1 MSFSK
6 TISFIL
12 NFYYSV
18 AVVSCCYHKMSCQ
31 DDKFQNFPLSEKL
44 RATLKKLN
52 STEMFSVYMLRLGS
66 QENIIK
72 WKSQTCEEHLHHMV
86 NVFFRAVL
94 EKVCCDNEVKLVKK
108 KRRGISWSSFSDL
121 DSFVDSVFEN
131 YDFRDLDIDKISS
144 DIRNCHQ
151 ENAKYSRLFENLTG
165 LQFLLQ
171 SVIENLVIL
180 DRFHFLRE
188 KSDLS
193 VCKAYEIFDPD
204 ISPRNKI
211 LFAKK

>member
-1 MSFSK
+1 
-6 TISFIL
+6 
-12 NFYYSV
+12 
-18 AVVSCCYHKMSCQ
+18 
-31 DDKFQNFPLSEKL
+31 
-44 RATLKKLN
+44 
-52 STEMFSVYMLRLGS
+52 
-66 QENIIK
+66 
-72 WKSQTCEEHLHHMV
+72 MV

-94 EKVCCDNEVKLVKK
+94 EKVCCDNKVKLVKR
-108 KRRGISWSSFSDL
+108 KRRGISCNSFSDL

-131 YDFRDLDIDKISS
+131 YDFRDRDIDKISS